1 MTPVSAAP
9 TAPLVSLLAVEPAA
23 TEPLR
28 VLAAELADRR
38 DPPRTEV
45 LRLAD
50 LQGRLPGRPALAVL
64 AGEPLPGDLIQSAA
78 EQGIG
83 LFWVDAGPA
92 PRLDRRGLLPG
103 RLRRCLQ
110 VMAQIHARDA
120 GAAQALQRLAGGA
133 VPVLA
138 SGLLARHPP
147 AGPCNLSE
155 LEALR
160 EAVTGR
166 PVWLAYSLPEA
177 EFDAALSAHVAALRQ
192 AHRLLL
198 IATPRNPAEGAD
210 LAARAAARGLETA
223 RRLAEQDI
231 TPTTQV
237 YVADAEDDP
246 GLFLR
251 LSPVAW
257 LGGSLTP
264 GAGAP
269 PAQPAAALGT
279 ALIVGRQVEPG
290 FVDALCAV
298 GAARRIG
305 RPTDLGPALGA
316 LVAPEAGAAAALQAW
331 TLATQ
336 GADVTGAVAQAICD
350 WLVLNTPPVAR

>member
-1 MTPVSAAP
+1 VSLP
-9 TAPLVSLLAVEPAA
+9 SAPLVSLVAAEANAV
-23 TEPLR
+23 EPLR
-28 VLAAELADRR
+28 VLAAALAERR

-45 LRLAD
+45 LRAPE
-50 LQGRLPGRPALAVL
+50 LPGRPDLIVL
-64 AGEPLPGDLIQSAA
+64 AGEPLPGDLIQGAA

-103 RLRRCLQ
+103 RLRRCLTA
-110 VMAQIHARDA
+110 MAEIHARDA
-120 GAAQALQRLAGGA
+120 GSAQALQRLTGGA
-133 VPVLA
+133 VPVMA

-147 AGPCNLSE
+147 ARPCNASE

-160 EAVTGR
+160 GAVAGR

-177 EFDAALSAHVAALRQ
+177 EFDAALAAHVAALRQ

-198 IATPRNPAEGAD
+198 IATPRNAQDGPE

-231 TPTTQV
+231 APTTQV

-251 LSPVAW
+251 LAPVAW

-279 ALIVGRQVEPG
+279 ALIVGREAERG

-305 RPTDLGPALGA
+305 RPGDLGPALGT

-336 GADVTGAVAQAICD
+336 GADVTGTVAQAICD
-350 WLVLNTPPVAR
+350 WLVLNRRPSPTPAAR